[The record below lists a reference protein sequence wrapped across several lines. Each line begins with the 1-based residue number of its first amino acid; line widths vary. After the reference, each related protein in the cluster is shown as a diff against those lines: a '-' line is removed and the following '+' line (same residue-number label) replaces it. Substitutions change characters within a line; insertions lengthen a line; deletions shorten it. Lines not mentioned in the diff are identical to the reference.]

1 MRAFSRAGGR
11 FLAASA
17 AISLAAT
24 AAGGTAYA
32 QPSDTST
39 SVPERQAIDTSN
51 FVDGATYIVTLAQ
64 DAASSYE
71 GGVSGIPA
79 TAPGNGKQL
88 NANSHAVKQ
97 YQAHLKKQQ
106 KEIAAEV
113 EVEPARNYTLT
124 VNAFA
129 AEMTAL
135 QAKKLAADKNV
146 ISVEKNQL
154 HKIQQSTTD
163 FLGLGSDADGTG
175 GVWEKVGGPDEAGK
189 GIVVGIID
197 TGIAPENPSFAGED
211 LSEEVSADTPYLN
224 GETITFNRADGGT
237 FTGTCQAGVQF
248 TADDCSTKLI
258 GAKYFVQGFGAA
270 NIGTPITDGEYGS
283 PRDGHGHGSHTAS
296 TAAGNFG
303 VEADL
308 DGIDMGTI
316 SGVAPAAKIA
326 AYKACWTGNNPGVT
340 TDDGCAT
347 TDLLAAIEAATNDG
361 VDVINYSIGGG
372 AAQSTVSPIDQAFL
386 GAAQAGIFVAAS
398 AGNSGPGAS
407 TLDNASPWITT
418 VGNSTYNTP
427 QSTVVLGDGTN
438 LTGASLSISDAGL
451 DEAPLILAEEAA
463 LEGHP
468 DAQICASGSLDP
480 EAVAGKIVVCDRGE
494 IALIEKATEVAN
506 AGGAGMVLV
515 NKPGE
520 SSSVF
525 ALQYPVPTVHLT
537 AEHRD
542 EVRAYAATEGASAS
556 MIRDA
561 VNPMVI
567 PAPQIAESSS
577 RGPVLADGS
586 NILKPDVTAPGTGI
600 LAAGANA
607 EGEDPQQVLMSGTSM
622 ASPHVAGLAALYLGE
637 QPDASPAEVKS
648 ALMTTAYNLVDGS
661 GEPVK
666 DVFTQGAGH
675 VDPNRYL
682 QPGMYFPAGSDDWF
696 GYIQGLGY
704 DLGADVPDVEGSELN
719 QPSIA
724 IGSMAGPRTVSRT
737 VVSTEA
743 GTYTANANMPGFEVT
758 VSPSTLTFDKAG
770 ESRTFDVTF
779 KRSNAEMDTFSD
791 GYLTWTSGKGNTVRM
806 PLAASPASMLA
817 PASVSGEGTEGSIDM
832 TVTPG
837 LDGDMAVNTL
847 GLAKGHLFTP
857 EEGHFVNG
865 FLGAPIDGPV
875 RSKEH
880 SGEGTAGQT
889 ISYEMDVAE
898 GTRLATFDLDSV
910 DDTADLDLVVA
921 HVNSAGAID
930 ALWQS
935 ASASADEKVQIN
947 TPAAGTYLVQANV
960 YSAPEKSKRAAFDLT
975 GFAVPAGPT
984 GTPLVSSPSTL
995 DAQQGVET
1003 NIELSWEGLEHNAV
1017 YMGLVRYGDSSVNTL
1032 VTVSAGDAPCQA
1044 PGKPHDSE
1052 QGKPSHSGEQGQP
1065 AHSQLEPCKP
1075 GKTS

>member
-1 MRAFSRAGGR
+1 M
-11 FLAASA
+11 AATA

-32 QPSDTST
+32 QPSDTSP
-39 SVPERQAIDTSN
+39 SLPERQAIDTSS

-64 DAASSYE
+64 DAASSYD
-71 GGVSGIPA
+71 GGVNGIPA

-88 NANSHAVKQ
+88 NANSNAVEK

-106 KEIAAEV
+106 KKVATEV
-113 EVEPARNYTLT
+113 EAEPTRNYTLT

-135 QAKKLAADKNV
+135 QAKKLAADKDV

-163 FLGLGSDADGTG
+163 FLGLGSDAEGSG
-175 GVWEKVGGPDEAGK
+175 GVWEEIGGTDEAGK
-189 GIVVGIID
+189 GIVVGVID
-197 TGIAPENPSFAGED
+197 TGIAPENPSFAGDD
-211 LSEEVSADTPYLN
+211 LTDEVSADTPYLN

-237 FTGTCQAGVQF
+237 FTGTCQAGAQF
-248 TADDCSTKLI
+248 TPDDCSTKLI
-258 GAKYFVQGFGAA
+258 GAKYFVEGFGAA
-270 NIGTPITDGEYGS
+270 NIGTPVTDGEYGS

-326 AYKACWTGNNPGVT
+326 AYKACWTGNDPDVT

-386 GAAQAGIFVAAS
+386 GAAEAGIFVAAS

-418 VGNSTYNTP
+418 VGNSTYDTP
-427 QSTVVLGDGTN
+427 QSTVVLGNDAN

-451 DEAPLILAEEAA
+451 DKTPLILAENAA
-463 LEGHP
+463 LEGNP
-468 DAQICASGSLDP
+468 KAQICASGSLDP
-480 EAVAGKIVVCDRGE
+480 EAVSGKIVVCDRGE
-494 IALIEKATEVAN
+494 IALIEKATEVAD

-520 SSSVF
+520 TSSVF

-542 EVRAYAATEGASAS
+542 ELRAYAATEGATAS
-556 MIRDA
+556 MIREA

-648 ALMTTAYNLVDGS
+648 ALMTTAYNLVDNS

-675 VDPNRYL
+675 VDPTRYL
-682 QPGMYFPAGSDDWF
+682 QPGLYFPAGSDDWF
-696 GYIQGLGY
+696 GYVQGLGY
-704 DLGADVPDVEGSELN
+704 DLGTDVPDIEGSELN

-724 IGSMAGPRTVSRT
+724 IGSMAGPRTVTRT
-737 VVSTEA
+737 VVSTEP
-743 GTYTANANMPGFEVT
+743 GTYTADADMPGFDVT
-758 VSPSTLTFDKAG
+758 VSPSTLTFDEAG
-770 ESRTFDVTF
+770 QSKSFDVTF
-779 KRSNAEMDTFSD
+779 KRSDAEMDTFSD
-791 GYLTWTSGKGNTVRM
+791 GYLTWTSGNGNTVRM

-817 PASVSGEGTEGSIDM
+817 PATVSGEGTEGSIDM
-832 TVTPG
+832 AVTPG
-837 LDGDMAVNTL
+837 LDGDIAVNTF

-857 EEGHFVNG
+857 EEGQFVNG
-865 FLGAPIDGPV
+865 FLGAPIDGAV
-875 RSKEH
+875 GSKEH

-898 GTRLATFDLDSV
+898 GARLATFDLDSV
-910 DDTADLDLVVA
+910 DDTADLDLVVV
-921 HVNSAGAID
+921 HLDSAGAPD
-930 ALWQS
+930 SLWQS
-935 ASASADEKVQIN
+935 ASASADEKVQIS
-947 TPAAGTYLVQANV
+947 TPDAGTYLVQANV
-960 YSAPEKSKRAAFDLT
+960 YSTPENSKRAAFDLT
-975 GFAVPAGPT
+975 GFAIPSSDT
-984 GTPLVSSPSTL
+984 DTPLVSSPSTL

-1003 NIELSWEGLEHNAV
+1003 SIELSWEGLDHNAA
-1017 YMGLVRYGDSSVNTL
+1017 YMGIVGYGDSKVNTV
-1032 VTVSAGDAPCQA
+1032 VTVSTGDAPCRA
-1044 PGKPHDSE
+1044 PGKPHNGE
-1052 QGKPSHSGEQGQP
+1052 QGKPSHSGEQGPP

-1075 GKTS
+1075 GKSS